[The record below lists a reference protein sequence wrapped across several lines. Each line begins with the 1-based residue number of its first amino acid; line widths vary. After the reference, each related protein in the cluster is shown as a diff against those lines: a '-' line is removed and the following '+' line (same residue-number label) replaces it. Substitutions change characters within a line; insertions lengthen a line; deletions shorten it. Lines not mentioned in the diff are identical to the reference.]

1 MLGSGM
7 AATAM
12 TMLALTRSG
21 DHIVASEQL
30 YGATRTLLPLERH
43 AVEARTVRRLRL
55 EPARQRLGSRPTPP
69 P

>member
-30 YGATRTLLPLERH
+30 YGATRTLLPLERD
-43 AVEARTVRRLRL
+43 AVEARPVRRLRL